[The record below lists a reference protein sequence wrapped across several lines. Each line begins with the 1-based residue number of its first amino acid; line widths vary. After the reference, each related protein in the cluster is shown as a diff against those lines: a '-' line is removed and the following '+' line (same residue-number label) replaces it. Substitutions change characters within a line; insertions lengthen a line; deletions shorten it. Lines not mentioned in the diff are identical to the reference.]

1 MNDNTIWVGHKEAA
15 AYFGS
20 CWDIDL
26 RDDSPEFVPKIRDP
40 TSRRISAFAHF
51 KVAVSLQKPPR

>member
-1 MNDNTIWVGHKEAA
+1 MGHKEAA